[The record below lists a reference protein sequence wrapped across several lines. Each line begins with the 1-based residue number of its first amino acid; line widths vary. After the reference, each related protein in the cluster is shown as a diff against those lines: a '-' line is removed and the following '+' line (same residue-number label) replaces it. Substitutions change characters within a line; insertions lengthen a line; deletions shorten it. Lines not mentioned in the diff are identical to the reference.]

1 MEKKSR
7 YNEIKVRLT
16 QEELDYLNHK
26 HELSEIKSRNEFM
39 KCVIFEGMILK
50 INPEDYRYL
59 VHQLRGVETNINQIL
74 RVAERHPEI
83 DRKDIAEIKQ
93 KQEEIWQLLK
103 SLRSSK
109 LSVMH

>member
-7 YNEIKVRLT
+7 YNEIKIRLT
-16 QEELDYLNHK
+16 QEELNYLNHK
-26 HELSEIKSRNEFM
+26 HKLSGIKSRNEFM
-39 KCVIFEGMILK
+39 KRVIFEGMILK
-50 INPEDYRYL
+50 ISANEYREFVRL
-59 VHQLRGVETNINQIL
+59 IRNMENNINQIL

>member
-7 YNEIKVRLT
+7 YNEIKIRLT

-39 KCVIFEGMILK
+39 KRVIFEGMILK
-50 INPEDYRYL
+50 ISADEYREFVRL
-59 VHQLRGVETNINQIL
+59 IRNMENNINQIL

-83 DRKDIAEIKQ
+83 DRKDIEEIRQ
-93 KQEEIWQLLK
+93 KQEKI
-103 SLRSSK
+103 
-109 LSVMH
+109 

>member
-39 KCVIFEGMILK
+39 KRVIFEGMILK
-50 INPEDYRYL
+50 ISADEYREFVRL
-59 VHQLRGVETNINQIL
+59 IRNMENNINQIL

>member
-7 YNEIKVRLT
+7 YNEIKIRLS

-26 HELSEIKSRNEFM
+26 HELSGIKSRNEFM
-39 KCVIFEGMILK
+39 KRVIFEGMILK
-50 INPEDYRYL
+50 ISADEYREFVRL
-59 VHQLRGVETNINQIL
+59 IRNMENNINQIL

-83 DRKDIAEIKQ
+83 DRKDIEEIRQ
-93 KQEEIWQLLK
+93 KQEKIWQLLK